1 MSQNHVWIAFGDIHE
16 NYAPFDSIPE
26 LAEAEGIIA
35 LYGNFFNKFTH
46 QFRIGAVEEIRP
58 ILQQG
63 YQLPRL
69 LGGGILL
76 GIHQLFFVQLGLP
89 ELTGQLVAFGYKNVR
104 INEAVLLEKGQRL
117 ILTGEFG
124 YFFVEGNDVLAPEQS
139 PITDRLEGF
148 KHLLQTGEA
157 LMLELIVEAAEGFI
171 RLRFRHGLD
180 GAVAFFIVPA
190 AAPVPSAI
198 DLLCPDAGA
207 AGAAHLDA
215 EPFMSDGLSD
225 AASLPQFFC
234 AVE

>member
-1 MSQNHVWIAFGDIHE
+1 MQ
-16 NYAPFDSIPE
+16 
-26 LAEAEGIIA
+26 AEAEGIIA

-104 INEAVLLEKGQRL
+104 INEAVLLEEGQRL

-124 YFFVEGNDVLAPEQS
+124 YFLLRETMSSLQS
-139 PITDRLEGF
+139 NLRSRIVWRVSSICSRMGRL
-148 KHLLQTGEA
+148 
-157 LMLELIVEAAEGFI
+157 
-171 RLRFRHGLD
+171 
-180 GAVAFFIVPA
+180 
-190 AAPVPSAI
+190 
-198 DLLCPDAGA
+198 
-207 AGAAHLDA
+207 
-215 EPFMSDGLSD
+215 
-225 AASLPQFFC
+225 
-234 AVE
+234 